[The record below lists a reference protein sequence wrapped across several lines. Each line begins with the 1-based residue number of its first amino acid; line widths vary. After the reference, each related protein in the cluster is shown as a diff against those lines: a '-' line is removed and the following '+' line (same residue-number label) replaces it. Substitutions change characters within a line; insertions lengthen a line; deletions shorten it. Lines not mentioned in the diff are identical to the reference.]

1 MQVERNLR
9 NMEYYGHSV
18 EWLYGHRVRKGSLV
32 KQVKTSLLN
41 TPVGKIYVVTNVSK
55 YGICSLV
62 NPSTGQKV
70 KLTINYLEVLCK

>member
-18 EWLYGHRVRKGSLV
+18 EWLYGHIVRKGSLV

-41 TPVGKIYVVTNVSK
+41 APVGKIFVVTNISK
-55 YGICSLV
+55 YGICNLV
-62 NPSTGQKV
+62 SPTGEK
-70 KLTINYLEVLCK
+70 KNLTIKFLEVLCK

>member
-32 KQVKTSLLN
+32 KQVKTSSN
-41 TPVGKIYVVTNVSK
+41 TPLGKIFVVTSVSK
-55 YGICSLV
+55 YGTCRLV
-62 NPSTGQKV
+62 SPSGEKIS
-70 KLTINYLEVLCK
+70 LTIEWLEVLCK

>member
-32 KQVKTSLLN
+32 KQVKTSTN
-41 TPVGKIYVVTNVSK
+41 APVGKIFVVTSISK
-55 YGICSLV
+55 YGHCKLIGMS
-62 NPSTGQKV
+62 GEKMG
-70 KLTINYLEVLCK
+70 LTIEWLEVLCK

>member
-32 KQVKTSLLN
+32 KQVKTSSNAPL
-41 TPVGKIYVVTNVSK
+41 GKLFVVTSISK
-55 YGICSLV
+55 YGQCKLIGMS
-62 NPSTGQKV
+62 GEKMG
-70 KLTINYLEVLCK
+70 LTIEWLEVLCK